1 MGSAIGTIQNKK
13 IYITY
18 DDSSNDVKIQ
28 GFLISIRKLSN
39 NVIINDSNKLNEC
52 DIFIHLISNASIK
65 NHNQLKI
72 IDEHMDKI
80 SIFIYT
86 DRQIPINNNTILSSN
101 NKSIMLSYL
110 DYESF
115 DDITPIIVSK
125 LVDVV

>member
-1 MGSAIGTIQNKK
+1 MGGTIGVFQNNK

-18 DDSSNDVKIQ
+18 DDTSNDVKIQ
-28 GFLISIRKLSN
+28 GFLISIQQLSN
-39 NVIINDSNKLNEC
+39 SIFINNLNKLNEC

-65 NHNQLKI
+65 NNKQCTVINECISKV
-72 IDEHMDKI
+72 

-86 DRQIPINNNTILSSN
+86 DRHVPKNNKILSSN

-115 DDITPIIVSK
+115 DDIMHIIVCK
-125 LVDVV
+125 LTGIL

>member
-1 MGSAIGTIQNKK
+1 MGGAIGTIQNKK

-65 NHNQLKI
+65 NHNQLI
-72 IDEHMDKI
+72 IRAIRTRSEWRVPLNPLWKSFRI
-80 SIFIYT
+80 
-86 DRQIPINNNTILSSN
+86 ILTAN
-101 NKSIMLSYL
+101 
-110 DYESF
+110 
-115 DDITPIIVSK
+115 
-125 LVDVV
+125 